1 MSNWNRPK
9 REARPTRAMIDALY
23 GTTDITKPK
32 PIELPDRQ
40 VVDVILDKQPKYTT
54 DSLFDDNTQGNNN
67 QDSLFDPPNST
78 QDGLKQN
85 SRHNTRL
92 KKDKR
97 LEAKSKRKSASQS
110 EWKIQASMVA
120 WFGRNFRD
128 QRDLLCANNN
138 NSQNRIAG
146 ARNNM
151 IGIRS
156 GRADLTLYWSGR
168 AYHIEVKT
176 PNGNQS
182 ESQREFQRLIESNG
196 FTYHIVRSKDEF
208 IELIRFITGREC
220 SDDTSEP

>member
-1 MSNWNRPK
+1 MKNYKQKHQP
-9 REARPTRAMIDALY
+9 RPTKAMIDALY

-32 PIELPDRQ
+32 PLPDIT
-40 VVDVILDKQPKYTT
+40 V
-54 DSLFDDNTQGNNN
+54 
-67 QDSLFDPPNST
+67 DSLFDPPNLT
-78 QDGLKQN
+78 QDGTKQN
-85 SRHNTRL
+85 SRHNTQL
-92 KKDKR
+92 EKDKR
-97 LEAKSKRKSASQS
+97 LETKLKRKSIAGQS

-176 PNGNQS
+176 PNGTQS

-196 FTYHIVRSKDEF
+196 FTYHIVRSKEEF
-208 IELIRFITGREC
+208 IELIRFITNRDC
-220 SDDTSEP
+220 SVDTAEP

>member
-1 MSNWNRPK
+1 MSNWKKQKHQP
-9 REARPTRAMIDALY
+9 RPTRAMIDALY
-23 GTTDITKPK
+23 GTTDITKPN
-32 PIELPDRQ
+32 PLPDVTVNFTRSEPLP
-40 VVDVILDKQPKYTT
+40 IFTS
-54 DSLFDDNTQGNNN
+54 DSLY
-67 QDSLFDPPNST
+67 DPPNST
-78 QDGLKQN
+78 QDEPKQN

-92 KKDKR
+92 KKDKP
-97 LEAKSKRKSASQS
+97 LETKSKPTAEPKPKRKSIAGQS

-176 PNGNQS
+176 PNGTQS

-196 FTYHIVRSKDEF
+196 FTYHIVRSKEEF
-208 IELIRFITGREC
+208 IELIRFITNRDC
-220 SDDTSEP
+220 SDDTAES